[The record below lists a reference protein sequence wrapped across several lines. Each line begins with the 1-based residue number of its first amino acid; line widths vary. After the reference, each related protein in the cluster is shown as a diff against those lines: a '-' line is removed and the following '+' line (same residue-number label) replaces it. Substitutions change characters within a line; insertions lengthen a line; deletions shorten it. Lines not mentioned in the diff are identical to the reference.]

1 MALPLTTRARAKVNL
16 DLRVL
21 GRRADGY
28 HELESLVAFA
38 GVGDTL
44 SLDPGAPL
52 SLTLAGPRAE
62 GLSADD
68 GNLVL
73 RAARAL
79 AAARPGLH
87 VGRFHLVKRLPVA
100 SGIGGGSADAAAAL
114 RLLARLN
121 GIAASDPVLREV
133 AASVGADVPVCLD
146 SRARLMAG
154 IGEKLGPVLKLP
166 PLFAVLVNPGVGVET
181 VAVFRALGLK
191 AGEVVS
197 EARAA
202 RFATPASAAE
212 LLGYLETTSNDLAAP
227 AQRVAPVIDAVL
239 ERLVGAPGCR
249 LARMSGSGATCFAL
263 FDDCVASAAAAKAL
277 QREQPGWWVKPT
289 LLR

>member
-1 MALPLTTRARAKVNL
+1 MYKRQ
-16 DLRVL
+16 
-21 GRRADGY
+21 
-28 HELESLVAFA
+28 
-38 GVGDTL
+38 GDTL
-44 SLDPGAPL
+44 SLDPGVPL

-121 GIAASDPVLREV
+121 GIAPADPLLREI
-133 AASVGADVPVCLD
+133 AAGVGADVPVCLD

-154 IGEKLGPVLKLP
+154 IGEKLGPVL
-166 PLFAVLVNPGVGVET
+166 
-181 VAVFRALGLK
+181 
-191 AGEVVS
+191 
-197 EARAA
+197 
-202 RFATPASAAE
+202 
-212 LLGYLETTSNDLAAP
+212 
-227 AQRVAPVIDAVL
+227 
-239 ERLVGAPGCR
+239 RLS
-249 LARMSGSGATCFAL
+249 LIHI
-263 FDDCVASAAAAKAL
+263 
-277 QREQPGWWVKPT
+277 
-289 LLR
+289 